1 MGWVTNPVSLLLM
14 GFESATVIFGPLRMV
29 GTGLVLVGR
38 RLGAWPLVTGGA
50 GVVASTL
57 PYSLFLPVV
66 MVPVVEATGEPG
78 DYSHVRHYHVG
89 FAPA

>member
-14 GFESATVIFGPLRMV
+14 GFESASVIFGPLRMV

-50 GVVASTL
+50 GVVASTSA
-57 PYSLFLPVV
+57 YSLFL
-66 MVPVVEATGEPG
+66 PVVEATGEPG
-78 DYSHVRHYHVG
+78 DYSRVRQYLVG